1 MEEGVEKFVKYL
13 GIFVYMFLTE
23 QYHLSWWQALLV
35 ILLILCG
42 LFLVACG
49 LFLVACICLVAWVK
63 AREFFSRL
71 EPESVGRHKRLWV
84 LIGAAGW
91 LTIACFIAQSATR
104 NLFYFLELAI
114 TYSVPALLFGG
125 VILWW
130 LRDGKGD

>member
-1 MEEGVEKFVKYL
+1 VEEGAEKFVKYL
-13 GIFVYMFLTE
+13 GIFVYRFLTE
-23 QYHLSWWQALLV
+23 QYHLSWWQAVLV
-35 ILLILCG
+35 ILLIL
-42 LFLVACG
+42 CG

-84 LIGAAGW
+84 LIGVAGW
-91 LTIACFIAQSATR
+91 VTIACFIAQSATR

-130 LRDGKGD
+130 LRDSKGH